1 MSTLILPDPDRGVTS
16 RRNDIVKQLRKLVPE
31 ATLIADEEGRR
42 TFECD
47 ALTAYRCLPLA
58 VVLPCAGFADAEVD
72 FENLEATRLPRG
84 DELNDLIWQVYRT
97 GLTLQ
102 REIDRHEEPHAPPAA
117 GASIIQSS
125 VAPDPWSHSKYQTAA
140 SAFPQRNSRASS
152 SCSTRASP
160 SAAGCRAASA
170 SASPW

>member
-58 VVLPCAGFADAEVD
+58 VVLPSSTEEVSAILRFCHD
-72 FENLEATRLPRG
+72 NHIKVVPRG
-84 DELNDLIWQVYRT
+84 
-97 GLTLQ
+97 
-102 REIDRHEEPHAPPAA
+102 A
-117 GASIIQSS
+117 GT
-125 VAPDPWSHSKYQTAA
+125 P
-140 SAFPQRNSRASS
+140 
-152 SCSTRASP
+152 
-160 SAAGCRAASA
+160 
-170 SASPW
+170 